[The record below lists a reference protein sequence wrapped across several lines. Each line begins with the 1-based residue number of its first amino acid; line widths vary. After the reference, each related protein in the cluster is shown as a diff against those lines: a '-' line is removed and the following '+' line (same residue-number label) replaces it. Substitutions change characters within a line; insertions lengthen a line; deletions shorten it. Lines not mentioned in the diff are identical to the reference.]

1 MNLERSKNTMNKET
15 ICFDFDGVLHSYTSG
30 WKGVNIIPDEPVDI
44 ELMKVEL
51 EKLKVNYDLVI
62 YSTRAETDDGIKA
75 IWNWLDKYGLSSYF
89 SEIYSTKPSAKCYID
104 DRAITFN
111 GLWDGISNRILN
123 FKTWQGRK

>member
-1 MNLERSKNTMNKET
+1 MNLERSKNIMNKET

-89 SEIYSTKPSAKCYID
+89 SEIYSTKPRAKCYID